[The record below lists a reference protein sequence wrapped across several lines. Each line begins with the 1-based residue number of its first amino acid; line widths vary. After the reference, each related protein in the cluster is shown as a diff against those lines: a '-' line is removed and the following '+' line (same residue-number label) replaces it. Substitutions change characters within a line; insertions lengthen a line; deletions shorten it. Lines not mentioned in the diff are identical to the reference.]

1 MARIMSM
8 EDVKYLTG
16 HKDTQSL
23 NKNYLHQ
30 TVGDRI
36 NILNKA
42 FNKTEIGDNLITTIE
57 EIDVLSEQ
65 FAYDSFISII
75 DLMNSNNDV
84 YHLESTKQAMKV
96 MKDIT
101 KLSSYPKET
110 DVSKV
115 AELEQVIFGLS
126 YYFRDTLLYSVFKY
140 KEHYFGMKVDVPS
153 TEEVEML
160 FIQEDIERPKKQIQ
174 AEIEAWENS
183 RK

>member
-1 MARIMSM
+1 M

-84 YHLESTKQAMKV
+84 FHLDSTKQAIKV
-96 MKDIT
+96 MKDIS
-101 KLSSYPKET
+101 KLNRYSNL
-110 DVSKV
+110 KV
-115 AELEQVIFGLS
+115 
-126 YYFRDTLLYSVFKY
+126 R
-140 KEHYFGMKVDVPS
+140 
-153 TEEVEML
+153 
-160 FIQEDIERPKKQIQ
+160 
-174 AEIEAWENS
+174 
-183 RK
+183 

>member
-1 MARIMSM
+1 
-8 EDVKYLTG
+8 
-16 HKDTQSL
+16 
-23 NKNYLHQ
+23 
-30 TVGDRI
+30 
-36 NILNKA
+36 
-42 FNKTEIGDNLITTIE
+42 
-57 EIDVLSEQ
+57 
-65 FAYDSFISII
+65 
-75 DLMNSNNDV
+75 MNSNNDV